1 MEPEQGQ
8 QGPEPEP
15 EKPLGLVPVL
25 VLEHEDAQGHVIA

>member
-25 VLEHEDAQGHVIA
+25 VLE